1 MTTLKC
7 AGCGQHKT
15 TDNFYKRSARPRGF
29 TSRCKSCVGNSS
41 KQVREW
47 RQKNPGK
54 NRALRERERVTVYK
68 LPIEEYHAML
78 EEQGHKCAICGTDT
92 PGGKG
97 SWHIDHNHETG
108 KVRGLLC
115 AMCNVGLGNFYD
127 RVDLLE
133 GAIAYLKEKDGLHD

>member
-7 AGCGQHKT
+7 SKCGEFKT
-15 TDNFYKRSARPRGF
+15 TDNFTKRSNRPRGF
-29 TSRCKSCVGNSS
+29 VSRCKQCVGTST
-41 KQVREW
+41 KQVRQW
-47 RQKNPGK
+47 REKNPEK
-54 NRALRERERVTVYK
+54 AKRLRERERVTVYK
-68 LPIEEYHAML
+68 LPHEDYLTML
-78 EEQGHKCAICGTDT
+78 EEQGHRCAICGTDT

-127 RVDLLE
+127 NIERLRAAIRYLE
-133 GAIAYLKEKDGLHD
+133 VKDGATD